1 MTLIDKVKN
10 ALLFASVSR
19 EFNNGAKYVLDNS
32 PFITIVSTIDG
43 VNFDYIVQEK
53 KRGIVTILDQT
64 SYKLTKAQAK
74 QLVKILNE

>member
-19 EFNNGAKYVLDNS
+19 EFNNGAKYVLDTN

-53 KRGIVTILDQT
+53 RRGVTTTLEQT

-74 QLVKILNE
+74 QLVNILNQ

>member
-10 ALLFASVSR
+10 ALLFATVSR
-19 EFNNGAKYVLDNS
+19 CFENGAKYVLDNS

-53 KRGIVTILDQT
+53 KRGVITTLEQT
-64 SYKLTKAQAK
+64 SYKLNKAQAK
-74 QLVKILNE
+74 QLVKILND